1 MRVLFQRSLISAPA
15 LLLLIVKVPADDLE
29 DALFCSP
36 TSVNAHMTRLH
47 QGAGG
52 HGRKVAET
60 RPLWPTLGISTCIR
74 LWLTL
79 YPPFSFS
86 LNISLAIEL
95 CARVGYRL
103 LSPPRAV
110 THCHCGQCRK
120 SHGSAFA
127 SYGAVPRKDLCI
139 VSGQS
144 DIKSYASSASVHRQF
159 CQHCGSSLFWS
170 RQAGDW
176 ADWICI
182 ALGTL
187 DSPFTASQQ
196 KHVRLDS
203 RPLWSDFAS
212 GCMPPG

>member
-1 MRVLFQRSLISAPA
+1 M
-15 LLLLIVKVPADDLE
+15 
-29 DALFCSP
+29 
-36 TSVNAHMTRLH
+36 
-47 QGAGG
+47 
-52 HGRKVAET
+52 
-60 RPLWPTLGISTCIR
+60 
-74 LWLTL
+74 
-79 YPPFSFS
+79 
-86 LNISLAIEL
+86 
-95 CARVGYRL
+95 
-103 LSPPRAV
+103 

>member
-1 MRVLFQRSLISAPA
+1 MR
-15 LLLLIVKVPADDLE
+15 E
-29 DALFCSP
+29 
-36 TSVNAHMTRLH
+36 NY
-47 QGAGG
+47 
-52 HGRKVAET
+52 
-60 RPLWPTLGISTCIR
+60 LGSC
-74 LWLTL
+74 
-79 YPPFSFS
+79 
-86 LNISLAIEL
+86 L

-144 DIKSYASSASVHRQF
+144 DIKSYGSSASVHRQF

-196 KHVRLDS
+196 KHVHLDS
-203 RPLWSDFAS
+203 RPLWSDFAD
-212 GCMPPG
+212 GCMSHD

>member
-1 MRVLFQRSLISAPA
+1 MP
-15 LLLLIVKVPADDLE
+15 E
-29 DALFCSP
+29 
-36 TSVNAHMTRLH
+36 NY
-47 QGAGG
+47 
-52 HGRKVAET
+52 
-60 RPLWPTLGISTCIR
+60 LGSC
-74 LWLTL
+74 
-79 YPPFSFS
+79 
-86 LNISLAIEL
+86 L

-182 ALGTL
+182 ALARWTRLFRRSSKSMRIWSRSLCGQAL
-187 DSPFTASQQ
+187 PVAACAMNEGRLSP
-196 KHVRLDS
+196 
-203 RPLWSDFAS
+203 S
-212 GCMPPG
+212 GCCTGLVQGDVDAFTPP

>member
-1 MRVLFQRSLISAPA
+1 MPGNSIRNAALPGSAMAVKAYGMHADTQRQIFDACGPGVGDRGFGDRV
-15 LLLLIVKVPADDLE
+15 VPD
-29 DALFCSP
+29 
-36 TSVNAHMTRLH
+36 NY
-47 QGAGG
+47 
-52 HGRKVAET
+52 
-60 RPLWPTLGISTCIR
+60 LGSC
-74 LWLTL
+74 
-79 YPPFSFS
+79 
-86 LNISLAIEL
+86 L

-120 SHGSAFA
+120 SHGAAFA

-187 DSPFTASQQ
+187 DSPFSALKQ
-196 KHVRLDS
+196 KHAHLES
-203 RPLWSDFAS
+203 QPLWSSFAG
-212 GCMPPG
+212 GCMRND